1 MTYAPLSPEDTT
13 LQFLRSLRHPARLL
27 VAISGGSDSTG
38 LLIALHRALRTNAF
52 PNITL
57 TAATIDHALRET
69 SAAEAADVAN
79 LCTKLGIAHRI
90 RRWDGEKP
98 ATGISAA
105 ARNARYRLLAH
116 AAAELDAD
124 LILTAH
130 TLEDQAETIAMRAA
144 RSDTEASS
152 GLAGMA
158 DAVLY
163 DRRIWIARPLLGC
176 RRADIRR
183 LLTVNGMGWI
193 DDPSNADPRYE
204 RVRTRQT
211 FAATGL
217 PELDPQSAARRTAL
231 SARAADRL
239 RSHATGIAGA
249 VLQIAPAGLAE
260 PGDDLRHALGAV
272 IATVGGRVHGPG
284 RGSMDRVMA
293 FLGQPPGGQLT
304 TGRTVLAHR
313 RDGLFIMRE
322 NRGILPLAVA
332 PGKTG
337 LWDDR
342 FEIVNLSDV
351 ALFVEGDA
359 DGDNPDREPNL
370 PPGLARLARKGL
382 PKVSRS
388 DDGQPAAPQDAR
400 ITARIAPYDLFL
412 PRFDLQLAN
421 ALAALFGRDAYLP
434 PPF

>member
-1 MTYAPLSPEDTT
+1 MSPHSPSPEDAT

-38 LLIALHRALRTNAF
+38 LLIALNQALRDNAF
-52 PNITL
+52 PHITL
-57 TAATIDHALRET
+57 TAATIDHALRGN
-69 SAAEAADVAN
+69 SAAEAEDVAN
-79 LCTKLGIAHRI
+79 LCTKLGITHCI
-90 RRWDGEKP
+90 RRWNAEKP
-98 ATGISAA
+98 VTGISAA
-105 ARNARYRLLAH
+105 AREARYHLLAD
-116 AAAELDAD
+116 AADELGAT

-144 RSDTEASS
+144 RRDTQDAS

-163 DRRIWIARPLLGC
+163 DRRIWIARPLLTC

-183 LLTVNGMGWI
+183 LLSDNGLGWI
-193 DDPSNADPRYE
+193 DDPSNTNTRYE

-211 FAATGL
+211 LAESGL
-217 PELDPQSAARRTAL
+217 PELDPQPAARRTVL

-239 RSHATGIAGA
+239 RNHATAIAGA
-249 VLQIAPAGLAE
+249 ALQIAPAGLAE
-260 PGDDLRHALGAV
+260 PGDDLRHALAAA

-284 RGSMDRVMA
+284 RDSMDHVLA
-293 FLGQPPGGQLT
+293 FLEQQPGGQLT

-313 RDGLFIMRE
+313 RDGLFILRE
-322 NRGILPLAVA
+322 NRGILPLVIA
-332 PGKTG
+332 PGEAS
-337 LWDDR
+337 LWDGR
-342 FEIVNLSDV
+342 FDIANLSDV

-359 DGDNPDREPNL
+359 DSGDIELALNL

-382 PKVSRS
+382 PRLSRS
-388 DDGQPAAPQDAR
+388 DDGQPAAPHEAR
-400 ITARIAPYDLFL
+400 ITIRIAPYDLFL

-421 ALAALFGRDAYLP
+421 ALAAIFGRDPYLP